1 MFPQARASGLVSVSS
16 PSSHWLRRRFLRLYP
31 GLTSLLASLP
41 SAKRHGRET
50 CCRWSSWSACP
61 CSHTR
66 LRSRRVSYGA
76 RPHPPHHV
84 CTIETDHDARAHTR
98 KHNDHDARAHTQ
110 TTSPLTTHISGCRKT
125 ALQTLLGILIFKN
138 KVSALTV
145 ARPLHSLPVPQLSA
159 IPDSLS
165 PSPP

>member
-1 MFPQARASGLVSVSS
+1 MSGVDSCLWRCRGGLEEERQKGVRGERLRAGFCFECVKQMMATSECSKMENHDVSS
-16 PSSHWLRRRFLRLYP
+16 SSCIRFGIGFLSVLSLATPTLPSIISRSHV
-31 GLTSLLASLP
+31 SLP

-84 CTIETDHDARAHTR
+84 CTIETDHDSMMRAHTHANIMI
-98 KHNDHDARAHTQ
+98 KMRAHTHKQ
-110 TTSPLTTHISGCRKT
+110 R
-125 ALQTLLGILIFKN
+125 
-138 KVSALTV
+138 
-145 ARPLHSLPVPQLSA
+145 RP
-159 IPDSLS
+159 
-165 PSPP
+165 